1 MNLKEHYL
9 VFPKAFTKRFCEDV
23 IEYGNMQRNFT
34 GLIGRHTDENTLNKK
49 DINNIQK
56 TIHLHR

>member
-56 TIHLHR
+56 TK